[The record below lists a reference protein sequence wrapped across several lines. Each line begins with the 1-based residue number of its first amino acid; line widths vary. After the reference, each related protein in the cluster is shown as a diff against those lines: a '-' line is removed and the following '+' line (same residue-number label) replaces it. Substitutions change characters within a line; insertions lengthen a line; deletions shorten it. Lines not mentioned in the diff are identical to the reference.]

1 MKARNKIVVAL
12 CLWTSAFAGMAQRI
26 AHPSLLFTPQRVEE
40 ARREAKADSAYAR
53 AWREIQK
60 KADEQLEKNNV
71 AGMEYLALGFQM
83 TDDKRYAEKLRT
95 LLLDVAKTDSWSDS
109 EMIVR
114 KPAWRSELQ
123 MAHKSYQLALAY
135 DAVYDYLSAGDRKTI
150 AQGVYRLAVVPA
162 LGDWL
167 LEPTRIHTLNS
178 MGHNWWSSCVG
189 MGGLLA
195 LAISNEVP
203 EAREGAR
210 RVMEVLPEWFDF
222 AGDAMLHKPRTFDRD
237 GGMYES
243 INYASFG
250 ISEALLMRL
259 AWKNTHPGEAL
270 EDIPQIGQL
279 ADFFCQ
285 ASYPR
290 TGEMYSISFGDSHK
304 NVVGDR
310 VLLLSYALGE
320 KSPNALWYLS
330 HLVSGQHRE
339 GFPINSPMGLLY
351 LPDLLK
357 SPELPSLPT
366 QMLWNDF
373 GWATMRDTWQPDGT
387 MLAVKSGLTWNHSHA
402 DANSFVL
409 FHKGVD
415 IIKDAGNCSYG
426 RPEYRNYFFQSEA
439 HNVVLFNG
447 KGQSTYQQYH
457 GTMCPG
463 SLHSLQANDRMHY
476 VLADGTG
483 PMSDSFAR
491 NYRQFLWID
500 NVILVIDDIKAHTN
514 GSFEWVW
521 HPGGTAKKKGYDLEV
536 TEGNS
541 SVVIR
546 PLFPQ
551 YLAPSG
557 YVHDYPEMLYWE
569 VRKGPTED
577 LKGEEEYYSFK
588 LPGQYDRMKAVTSII
603 LKDSPDQKEL
613 PVIERRS
620 GENWLGLTIT
630 YQGKKTDV
638 YINELADGRVMHYNS
653 WVEADGWTTDA
664 YMWVV
669 SGDDMFIDYG
679 SSLRKGDE
687 VYFSSLSKMN
697 VMTLYS
703 KDALDVQLDGQPRV
717 NCYLRPQQHV
727 RQLKVNGQ
735 SFPLNK
741 EGELLHIKY
750 KKAEK

>member
-1 MKARNKIVVAL
+1 
-12 CLWTSAFAGMAQRI
+12 
-26 AHPSLLFTPQRVEE
+26 
-40 ARREAKADSAYAR
+40 
-53 AWREIQK
+53 
-60 KADEQLEKNNV
+60 
-71 AGMEYLALGFQM
+71 
-83 TDDKRYAEKLRT
+83 
-95 LLLDVAKTDSWSDS
+95 
-109 EMIVR
+109 
-114 KPAWRSELQ
+114 
-123 MAHKSYQLALAY
+123 
-135 DAVYDYLSAGDRKTI
+135 
-150 AQGVYRLAVVPA
+150 
-162 LGDWL
+162 
-167 LEPTRIHTLNS
+167 
-178 MGHNWWSSCVG
+178 
-189 MGGLLA
+189 
-195 LAISNEVP
+195 
-203 EAREGAR
+203 
-210 RVMEVLPEWFDF
+210 
-222 AGDAMLHKPRTFDRD
+222 
-237 GGMYES
+237 
-243 INYASFG
+243 
-250 ISEALLMRL
+250 
-259 AWKNTHPGEAL
+259 
-270 EDIPQIGQL
+270 
-279 ADFFCQ
+279 
-285 ASYPR
+285 
-290 TGEMYSISFGDSHK
+290 
-304 NVVGDR
+304 
-310 VLLLSYALGE
+310 
-320 KSPNALWYLS
+320 
-330 HLVSGQHRE
+330 
-339 GFPINSPMGLLY
+339 
-351 LPDLLK
+351 
-357 SPELPSLPT
+357 
-366 QMLWNDF
+366 
-373 GWATMRDTWQPDGT
+373 MRDTWQPDGT

-703 KDALDVQLDGQPRV
+703 KDALDVQLEGQPRV
-717 NCYLRPQQHV
+717 NCYLRPLQHT
-727 RQLKVNGQ
+727 RPLKVNGQ

-741 EGELLHIKY
+741 EDGLLHIKY